1 MSDIDPQ
8 PAHSLPSRNGVPEA
22 PPAGPA
28 DGSAAPT
35 GAASVNAAPAN
46 SAPASAA
53 PANAAPASGVRRY
66 RGLLIGGATAIALGI
81 GACGVGVGF
90 GLSQLSSSSTSQ
102 ATGGSS
108 RGGLGGSDGSGGS
121 GGRQGTFGGPGTASV
136 NATPATDAQKVGVVT
151 VVSTLKYSRAEAA
164 GTGIILSSTGEILTN
179 NHVVEGSTAITV
191 TVESTGASYTAQVV
205 GTDATDDVAVLQ
217 LVDKNGSRVTGLTKA
232 TIDTGRLSTGD
243 AVTSVGNAE
252 GTGNLVAATGTVTAL
267 DETITVANDI
277 TGTPEHLSGL
287 IETDADVVSGDS
299 GGPLIDKQG
308 EVTGMVTAA
317 SSGSRTV
324 TGYAIPIDSA
334 LAIAKK
340 IVNGEAS
347 SSIVIG
353 LPAFLG
359 VELATTPGGSG
370 VQSGSGAQSGSG
382 VQSGSGAQG
391 GSGSQPE
398 PGVLIGGII
407 AGTGA
412 AGSGLEP
419 GDRITAVDGTTVSS
433 ADTLRSLITAHS
445 VGDRVTI
452 TYTDSSGAS
461 QQATITLTA
470 GPAA

>member
-1 MSDIDPQ
+1 MSDNDFQ
-8 PAHSLPSRNGVPEA
+8 ARAEQ
-22 PPAGPA
+22 PPAEQAPAEMRTAETPTGPSITHVEPR
-28 DGSAAPT
+28 GAAPVST
-35 GAASVNAAPAN
+35 A
-46 SAPASAA
+46 
-53 PANAAPASGVRRY
+53 RRY

-90 GLSQLSSSSTSQ
+90 GLSSLASTSAGQ
-102 ATGGSS
+102 AIGGGSS
-108 RGGLGGSDGSGGS
+108 HDGSGGS
-121 GGRQGTFGGPGTASV
+121 GGAGGNGGRRGTFGGPGTTSV
-136 NATPATDAQKVGVVT
+136 NATPATAAQKVGVVT
-151 VVSTLKYSRAEAA
+151 VVSTLDYSRAEAA

-179 NHVVEGSTAITV
+179 NHVVQGSTSIEV
-191 TVESTGASYTAQVV
+191 TVESTGESYTAKVV

-217 LVDKNGSRVTGLTKA
+217 LVDSNGSHVTGLTKA
-232 TIDTGRLSTGD
+232 TIDTDTLSKGD

-267 DETITVANDI
+267 DQAITVANDI
-277 TGTPEHLSGL
+277 SGDDEHLSGL

-299 GGPLIDKQG
+299 GGPLIDAQG

-317 SSGSRTV
+317 SSGSRAV
-324 TGYAIPIDSA
+324 TGYAIPITSA

-359 VELATTPGGSG
+359 VELATAPAGSDGRPLPGQQGGSG
-370 VQSGSGAQSGSG
+370 QGGTGQGDSGD
-382 VQSGSGAQG
+382 QG
-391 GSGSQPE
+391 GSGS
-398 PGVLIGGII
+398 GVLIGGII

-412 AGSGLEP
+412 AGTGLAA
-419 GDRITAVDGTTVSS
+419 GDRITAVDGTAVTTSD
-433 ADTLRSLITAHS
+433 ALRSLVTAHA

-452 TYTDSSGAS
+452 TYTDASGAT
-461 QQATITLTA
+461 QQVVVTLTA

>member
-1 MSDIDPQ
+1 MSDNDPQ
-8 PAHSLPSRNGVPEA
+8 PAHPVPSQSGA
-22 PPAGPA
+22 PDASFTGPA
-28 DGSAAPT
+28 DGSAAT
-35 GAASVNAAPAN
+35 H
-46 SAPASAA
+46 
-53 PANAAPASGVRRY
+53 ANAAPADAAPVSAARRY

-90 GLSQLSSSSTSQ
+90 GLSELSSSTSQ
-102 ATGGSS
+102 AIGGSS
-108 RGGLGGSDGSGGS
+108 HGAFGGRDGSGGS

-151 VVSTLKYSRAEAA
+151 VVSTLNYSRAEAA

-179 NHVVEGSTAITV
+179 NHVVQGSTAITV
-191 TVESTGASYTAQVV
+191 TVESTGASYTAKVV

-217 LVDKNGSRVTGLTKA
+217 LVDRNGSKVTGLTKA
-232 TIDTGRLSTGD
+232 TIDTDTLSTGD

-267 DETITVANDI
+267 DEAITVANDI
-277 TGTPEHLSGL
+277 TGSPEHLSGL

-324 TGYAIPIDSA
+324 TGYAIPIKSA

-359 VELATTPGGSG
+359 VELATAPGGA
-370 VQSGSGAQSGSG
+370 GAQGG
-382 VQSGSGAQG
+382 PGAQG
-391 GSGSQPE
+391 GSGSPSGSGAQSE

-412 AGSGLEP
+412 AGSGLAP
-419 GDRITAVDGTTVSS
+419 GDRITAVNGTTVSN
-433 ADTLRSLITAHS
+433 ADALRSLITAHS

-461 QQATITLTA
+461 QQTTITLTA